1 MTQLRAETLLV
12 VVTVLWAGTFVLVK
26 AALDDISPSGFVL
39 LRFGLASIVGLLLWR
54 KALNAVD
61 WTLLLHGLIIGTLFG
76 LGFVLQ
82 SIGLV
87 DTTPTS
93 SAFITGTT
101 VVFVPFVYRI
111 VERRTISALNWF
123 STIVVAFGLFLFT
136 EPEHAGFRWGDLLTV
151 ASAVGWAGY
160 IVALDVFTVSTETS
174 QNRRDALVLM
184 QLIVTTV
191 IAACGIVV
199 FDGAE
204 LSITWSSSLIVGVA
218 YCALAATVITTWV
231 QTNVQRFTHP
241 VRAGV
246 IYSLEPIFAS
256 IIALSF
262 FDEEWGWRQ
271 GAGAFALLAA
281 AIVPDIIAARKDD
294 L

>member
-12 VVTVLWAGTFVLVK
+12 VATALWAGTFVLVK
-26 AALDDISPSGFVL
+26 SALDDISPSGFVL
-39 LRFGLASIVGLLLWR
+39 LRFGLASVVGLMLWR
-54 KALNAVD
+54 KSLKAID
-61 WTLLLHGLIIGTLFG
+61 WMLVRHGLIIGTLFG

-101 VVFVPFVYRI
+101 VVFVPFVYRV
-111 VERRTISALNWF
+111 VERRSISTLNWG
-123 STIVVAFGLFLFT
+123 STIVVAIGLFLFT
-136 EPEHAGFRWGDLLTV
+136 EPEHAGFRWGDMLTV
-151 ASAVGWAGY
+151 ASAIGWAGY
-160 IVALDVFTVSTETS
+160 IVALDVFTVSTDNS
-174 QNRRDALVLM
+174 QHRRDALVLM
-184 QLIVTTV
+184 QLMITTA
-191 IAACGIVV
+191 IAACSIVV

-204 LSITWSSSLIVGVA
+204 LSITWSSSLVIAVV

-256 IIALSF
+256 IIALTF
-262 FDEEWGWRQ
+262 FNEEWGWRQ

-281 AIVPDIIAARKDD
+281 AVVPDIIAARKDK